1 LRKALEHYYLTLG
14 RQDPV
19 RIVIHFKGEK
29 LRARKVGGVIGDV
42 FGVIPRQLSRESE
55 RKPPESIETY
65 EAFFRVY
72 KYNVSMTKGAF
83 ADALAA
89 MEQALARDPA
99 CGLAWSMLGN
109 LYAHNHT
116 LGFVHRE
123 TPLEEAVAFAR
134 KGAAM
139 EPRNQ

>member
-29 LRARKVGGVIGDV
+29 LRARKVGGALKVRFVVEGSLRRDAECIKIGVRLIDTTTGMQIWGEQYRRELHPGNIIALQEEVAQKVVGLIGDL

-65 EAFFRVY
+65 EAFFRV
-72 KYNVSMTKGAF
+72 
-83 ADALAA
+83 
-89 MEQALARDPA
+89 
-99 CGLAWSMLGN
+99 
-109 LYAHNHT
+109 
-116 LGFVHRE
+116 
-123 TPLEEAVAFAR
+123 
-134 KGAAM
+134 
-139 EPRNQ
+139 